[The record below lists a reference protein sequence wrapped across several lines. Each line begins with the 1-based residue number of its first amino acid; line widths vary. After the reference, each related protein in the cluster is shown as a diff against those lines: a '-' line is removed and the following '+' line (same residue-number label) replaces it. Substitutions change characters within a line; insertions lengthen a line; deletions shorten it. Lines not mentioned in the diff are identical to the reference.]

1 MSLYDYWPAVVGD
14 HSDLRDRLVSAYGD
28 PARGYHDL
36 RHLTEVLEHVSS
48 LGAFRVVSS
57 TGGDVDRDAVLLAA
71 WFHDAVHD
79 GSPDDEERSAALAE
93 RELGDA
99 GLPSELVEEVGR
111 LVRLTVAHRPADD
124 DANGQLLCDADL
136 AILAADED
144 RYREYVGGVRREYAH
159 VDEAAFRAGRAAV
172 LRDLVAKPTLFHTG
186 AARQRW
192 EARAR
197 SNLARELSQLEG

>member
-1 MSLYDYWPAVVGD
+1 MSLDDYWPAVVRD
-14 HSDLRDRLVSAYGD
+14 HPELRLRLVAAYDD

-48 LGAFRVVSS
+48 LCRSEPSS
-57 TGGDVDRDAVLLAA
+57 EDADRDAVLLAA

-93 RELGDA
+93 RELA
-99 GLPSELVEEVGR
+99 AVGLTSELVSEVGR

-136 AILAADED
+136 AILAADDD
-144 RYREYVGGVRREYAH
+144 RYQEYVDGVRREYLY
-159 VDEAAFRAGRAAV
+159 VDDVAFRAGRAAV
-172 LRDLVAKPTLFHTG
+172 LRDLVAKPVLFHTA
-186 AARQRW
+186 AARSRW
-192 EARAR
+192 EERAR

>member
-1 MSLYDYWPAVVGD
+1 MSLDDYWPAVVRD
-14 HSDLRDRLVSAYGD
+14 HPELRLRLVAAYDD

-48 LGAFRVVSS
+48 LCRSEPSS
-57 TGGDVDRDAVLLAA
+57 EDADRDAVLLAA

-93 RELGDA
+93 RELA
-99 GLPSELVEEVGR
+99 AVGLPSELVSEVGR

-136 AILAADED
+136 AILAADDD
-144 RYREYVGGVRREYAH
+144 RYQEYVDGVRREYLH
-159 VDEAAFRAGRAAV
+159 VDDVAFRAGRAAV
-172 LRDLVAKPTLFHTG
+172 LRELVAKPVLFHTA
-186 AARQRW
+186 AARSRW
-192 EARAR
+192 EERAR